1 MDNIYIDLETIK
13 RHLNLDE
20 DYDAEDDY
28 LYQLSEAALTAI
40 ENHID
45 TPLEYFV
52 DSVSG
57 RLDPA
62 LVQAA
67 LLLIANFYEN
77 RESVAFAQ
85 SYRIPHGYEYL
96 LNQFIRY

>member
-1 MDNIYIDLETIK
+1 MDNIYIDLDTIK
-13 RHLNLDE
+13 KHLNLDQ
-20 DYDAEDDY
+20 DFTDDDDY
-28 LYQLSEAALTAI
+28 LYQLSEAALTAV

-45 TPLEYFV
+45 TPLTYYV
-52 DSVSG
+52 DDDG
-57 RLDPA
+57 RLDSA

-85 SYRIPHGYEYL
+85 AYRVPHGFEYL
-96 LNQFIRY
+96 LNQYIRY